1 MGLSRY
7 TRDPGAT
14 FVATTPF
21 VWRGASLRPGD
32 TLPPGV
38 TTEWDRR
45 CLWTAGKIAAVH
57 QAPATV
63 PVPAPVA
70 PSPPDRPPP
79 KRHRSGA

>member
-7 TRDPGAT
+7 TRDPGAA

-21 VWRGASLRPGD
+21 VWRGISLRTGD
-32 TLPPGV
+32 ALPPGV

-45 CLWTAGKIAAVH
+45 CLWTAGKIAAVTPPAA
-57 QAPATV
+57 APAATK
-63 PVPAPVA
+63 
-70 PSPPDRPPP
+70 PDHRPPP